1 MEFTKEQEVFQQVVT
16 EAWDNPAFKEQ
27 LMEDPKGAIES
38 LTGAEINLPEGK
50 TIVVNDQSTEGVV
63 YINIPTQIDTDD
75 MELTED
81 QLEIISGGGSL
92 PGGVFQNNDPLNGL
106 VGG

>member
-16 EAWDNPAFKEQ
+16 EAWENPAFKLQ

-38 LTGAEINLPEGK
+38 LTGTEINLPEGK
-50 TIVVNDQSTEGVV
+50 TIVVNDQTTEGVV
-63 YINIPTQIDTDD
+63 YINIPTQVDMDD
-75 MELTED
+75 IELTED

-92 PGGVFQNNDPLNGL
+92 PSGVFQNSNPLDGL